1 MKSRFLTTLAA
12 LLLASPAWA
21 AALMPVWQNDSSA
34 NTLSFNDGFGHQVVV
49 GSYSPSTGVWTAALG
64 TGLPL
69 NQLVLGG
76 GVGAALVPLGSLGT
90 TIQVLHGNAAGAP
103 AFGAIASADLA
114 TALASP
120 PAIGGSAAN
129 TGAFTTLLAS
139 GAITAGGVGAGNGT
153 VNFKGNTS
161 GTAAVVA
168 QAVAG
173 APTLTLPNATGTFAV
188 AATSP
193 LILSPTTGNLTCPS
207 CAVAIS

>member
-49 GSYSPSTGVWTAALG
+49 GSYSPLTGVWTAALG

-90 TIQVLHGNAAGAP
+90 TVQVLHGNAAGAP
-103 AFGAIASADLA
+103 AFGAIVSADLSSVFS
-114 TALASP
+114 SP
-120 PAIGGSAAN
+120 PPFGNIAPN
-129 TGAFTTLLAS
+129 TMAVTTLTAS
-139 GAITAGGVGAGNGT
+139 GAITAGGVG
-153 VNFKGNTS
+153 
-161 GTAAVVA
+161 
-168 QAVAG
+168 
-173 APTLTLPNATGTFAV
+173 
-188 AATSP
+188 
-193 LILSPTTGNLTCPS
+193 TGN
-207 CAVAIS
+207 